1 MSEIIVNFK
10 TNSSEIIPEINELE
24 SALKRVE
31 DAISRIN
38 QKSLI
43 LKFETVSSDS
53 KLTIKGSDL
62 LSCIQ
67 ESAEDNFE
75 SNSGEN
81 PSAS

>member
-31 DAISRIN
+31 DAINRIN

-53 KLTIKGSDL
+53 KQTIKGSDL

-67 ESAEDNFE
+67 ESTADNLD